1 MTPPRPSTLRRCADG
16 LYCLVATPVF
26 CVVMFGFFCPLVLVS
41 PTLPLRRAI
50 GRAAVHVC
58 LALIGQRLRRE
69 AMNGLPDTPAV
80 VVSNHASYMDGLILT
95 AVLPGR
101 FTFVVQDGAARWPFV
116 GRVLRRMGVSFINR
130 SSVRAG
136 AQQTRQL
143 MKRLKCGESLA
154 IFAEGTFD
162 DHAPGL
168 LPFKNGAFLLAARAE
183 VPVVPAVIRN
193 SRELLGAGWR
203 GFRWRPV
210 SVVIGPPCLPTGSDR
225 AAVAALKQQARH
237 WIAARCGEPD
247 LEALTDTSP
256 DAEPDAGPDAGPDGR
271 FGGP

>member
-116 GRVLRRMGVSFINR
+116 GRVLRRMG
-130 SSVRAG
+130 
-136 AQQTRQL
+136 
-143 MKRLKCGESLA
+143 
-154 IFAEGTFD
+154 D
-162 DHAPGL
+162 
-168 LPFKNGAFLLAARAE
+168 
-183 VPVVPAVIRN
+183 PAVALIEQ
-193 SRELLGAGWR
+193 SPDGILLLGRIGER
-203 GFRWRPV
+203 VVEHYGFYAVFQTAEEYRIVSNGKTLGTLPV
-210 SVVIGPPCLPTGSDR
+210 LTVL
-225 AAVAALKQQARH
+225 A
-237 WIAARCGEPD
+237 PD
-247 LEALTDTSP
+247 KASKTCQ
-256 DAEPDAGPDAGPDGR
+256 
-271 FGGP
+271 